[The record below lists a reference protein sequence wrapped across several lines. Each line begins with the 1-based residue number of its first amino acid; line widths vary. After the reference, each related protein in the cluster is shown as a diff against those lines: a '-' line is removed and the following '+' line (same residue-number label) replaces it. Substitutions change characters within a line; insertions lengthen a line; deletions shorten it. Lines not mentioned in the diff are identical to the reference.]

1 MKKSYKIAVCGICTA
16 LSVLLMFLGGV
27 LYIFTYTMPLL
38 LGLLML
44 MLNKTF
50 GKSCALITYVSV
62 SILSMILVTDKEGV
76 LLYIL
81 FFGYYPV
88 IKARLDTVKF
98 KPLRAIA
105 KLLLF
110 NFALAGTELLA
121 FYVFNIPFFEDGSKS
136 IWIIVAFAVAMN
148 AVFVMYEFLLNKYFI
163 LYEKRLEPKIKKLF
177 K

>member
-1 MKKSYKIAVCGICTA
+1 
-16 LSVLLMFLGGV
+16 MFLGGV
-27 LYIFTYTMPLL
+27 FYIFSYTMPLL

-50 GKSCALITYVSV
+50 GKSCAFITYASV

-81 FFGYYPV
+81 FFGYYPI
-88 IKARLDTVKF
+88 IKSRLDTVKF

-110 NFALAGTELLA
+110 NLALAVSELLA
-121 FYVFNIPFFEDGSKS
+121 FYVFGIPFFEDGIESALVV
-136 IWIIVAFAVAMN
+136 IFFAVAMN
-148 AVFVMYEFLLNKYFI
+148 LIFIMFEFLLNKYFI

>member
-1 MKKSYKIAVCGICTA
+1 MSTA
-16 LSVLLMFLGGV
+16 LSVLLMLLGGV
-27 LYIFTYTMPLL
+27 LYVFTYTMPLL

-50 GKSCALITYVSV
+50 GKSCALITYASVSV
-62 SILSMILVTDKEGV
+62 LSMILSADKEGV

-81 FFGYYPV
+81 FFGYYPI
-88 IKARLDTVKF
+88 IKARLDMVKF

-110 NFALAGTELLA
+110 NFALAGTELLS
-121 FYVFNIPFFEDGSKS
+121 FYVFGIPFFEGSINS
-136 IWIIVAFAVAMN
+136 IWIVIAFGGAMN
-148 AVFVMYEFLLNKYFI
+148 LIFIMFEFLLNKYFI
-163 LYEKRLEPKIKKLF
+163 LYEKKLEPKIKNIF